1 MRDAGVTGS
10 VLRGSGASIQPAA
23 VCDGGPLDCG
33 GGLLIAIRRALGHLA
48 PGQVLEIR
56 SEAASVAVDLPA
68 WCEIA
73 GHTLENKANHGI
85 STSYFVRKA
94 G

>member
-1 MRDAGVTGS
+1 MN
-10 VLRGSGASIQPAA
+10 IQPAA

-33 GGLLIAIRRALGHLA
+33 GGLLIAIRRALGQLA
-48 PGQVLEIR
+48 PGEILEIR

-73 GHTLENKANHGI
+73 GHILEDRANHGI